1 MSDRDLRLGIVGF
14 GSGGQHFHAPFA
26 EDAQGVRL
34 VGVVTRDPAR
44 ARQAGERHPSVRVF
58 ASLADMAR
66 SGDVDAVTITT
77 PPQTRRELVLQALG
91 LGLHV
96 IADKPF
102 APDARTARE
111 LVEAARVAGRCLG
124 VYHNRRWD
132 ADILALQQVLA
143 SGAAGQ
149 IRRFHSWF
157 DLDQPGTIEAG
168 PAGGLL
174 RDLGSHL
181 VDQALWLFGPVE
193 RVFARLDWIDTPEGR
208 TDAGFALTLEHKGG
222 VDAHLSASKLYGAQE
237 RGLRVYGTQDSYVIR
252 VTEALGDYTPYY
264 EAFARAVREGGPLP
278 VSGAEAVSVLEVLD
292 AARESDASH
301 AVITLG

>member
-1 MSDRDLRLGIVGF
+1 MHHPELRLGIVGF
-14 GSGGQHFHAPFA
+14 GTGGMVFHAPYAQAA
-26 EDAQGVRL
+26 EGVKL
-34 VGVVTRDPAR
+34 TGIVTRDPAR
-44 ARQAGERHPSVRVF
+44 ARLAAERYPGVHVF
-58 ASLADMAR
+58 GSLGDMAR
-66 SGDVDAVTITT
+66 SGEVDAVTITT
-77 PPQTRRELVLQALG
+77 PPQTRRELVLEALG
-91 LGLHV
+91 VGLHV

-111 LVEAARVAGRCLG
+111 LVEAARLADRCLG

-132 ADILALQQVLA
+132 TDILALQQVLV

-149 IRRFHSWF
+149 VRRFHSWF
-157 DLDQPGTIEAG
+157 DLDQPGTIDAG

-181 VDQALWLFGPVE
+181 VDQALWLFGPVQ

-208 TDAGFALTLEHKGG
+208 TDAGFALTLEHRGG
-222 VDAHLSASKLYGAQE
+222 VDAHLSASKLYRAQD
-237 RGLRVYGTQDSYVIR
+237 RGLRVYGTQDSYLMSG
-252 VTEALGDYTPYY
+252 TDALGDYTPYY
-264 EAFARAVREGGPLP
+264 AAFARAVQGGGPLP